1 VEKRGLSDTT
11 RGEERSKKKKNKK
24 KNKRKEKTCS
34 GSR

>member
-1 VEKRGLSDTT
+1 VEKRDLSDTT